1 MAEGNVISLSSFSS
15 SFSIKLDQNGRTRRH
30 SLRGHSHLPSRAK
43 GGGPS
48 DAKTL
53 CPATAGIACIGCPE
67 RYVIV
72 YKAAAG
78 IPGPVTAGDGLKITP
93 LGGCVTSVCELIL
106 VLSGLTVP
114 GGTVPV
120 VPSAKL
126 LGKLYFSDKASL
138 GTLRPSICA
147 IKTDPLSI

>member
-15 SFSIKLDQNGRTRRH
+15 SFRIKLDQNGRTRRH

-43 GGGPS
+43 GGGPP

-72 YKAAAG
+72 YKAAAD
-78 IPGPVTAGDGLKITP
+78 ISGPVTVGDGKMTP
-93 LGGCVTSVCELIL
+93 LGDCVAGVCELIL
-106 VLSGLTVP
+106 MLSGFMVS
-114 GGTVPV
+114 GRTVPV
-120 VPSAKL
+120 VSSAKP
-126 LGKLYFSDKASL
+126 LGKLYVSDKASFGIL
-138 GTLRPSICA
+138 IPSICA
-147 IKTDPLSI
+147 IKTDLLSI